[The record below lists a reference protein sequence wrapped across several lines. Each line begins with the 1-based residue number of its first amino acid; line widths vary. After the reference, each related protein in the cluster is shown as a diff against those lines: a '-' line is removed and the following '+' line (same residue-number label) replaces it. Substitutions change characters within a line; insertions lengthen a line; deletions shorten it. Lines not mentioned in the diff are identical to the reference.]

1 MEKNE
6 ATAGETSPVRSITK
20 EPATPER
27 PGTVIC
33 VGENQYK
40 LIDPKTGGTYI
51 VKTDVPWPDE
61 KVIKHINLFVRKNGR
76 APATETITLEAP
88 IK

>member
-1 MEKNE
+1 M
-6 ATAGETSPVRSITK
+6 SK
-20 EPATPER
+20 EPATPVR

-33 VGENQYK
+33 TGENQYK

-51 VKTDVPWPDE
+51 VKTEGPWTDE
-61 KVIKHINLFVRKNGR
+61 KVIKYINVFVRKNGR
-76 APATETITLEAP
+76 APATETITLEPP